1 MTPRLWF
8 SVALRVLGV
17 WELLDAL
24 YHFTT
29 VITIKTGLYT
39 PVASQPASFFVHG
52 VVKVLIAIV
61 LLKWASLVAAYFY
74 PLGPEKAQSG
84 IAQ

>member
-29 VITIKTGLYT
+29 VVNIKTDLYT
-39 PVASQPASFFVHG
+39 PAVAQPASFFVHG
-52 VVKVLIAIV
+52 VVKVMIAIV
-61 LLKWASLVAAYFY
+61 LLKWASLIAAYFY
-74 PLGPEKAQSG
+74 PLGPEKSQNG

>member
-1 MTPRLWF
+1 MTPRHWF

-29 VITIKTGLYT
+29 VVTIKTGLYT
-39 PVASQPASFFVHG
+39 PAASQPASFFVHG
-52 VVKVLIAIV
+52 VVKVVVAIV
-61 LLKWASLVAAYFY
+61 LLKWASLIAAYFY
-74 PLGPEKAQSG
+74 PLGPERAQNS
-84 IAQ
+84 AQ

>member
-29 VITIKTGLYT
+29 VATIKAGLYT
-39 PVASQPASFFVHG
+39 PVTSQAASFFVHG
-52 VVKVLIAIV
+52 VIKTLIAVV
-61 LLKWASLVAAYFY
+61 LLKWASLIAAYFY
-74 PLGPEKAQSG
+74 PLAPERSQND

>member
-29 VITIKTGLYT
+29 VATIKTGLYT

-52 VVKVLIAIV
+52 VVKTLIAIV
-61 LLKWASLVAAYFY
+61 LLKWASLIAAYFY
-74 PLGPEKAQSG
+74 PLAPERGQNGTAQ
-84 IAQ
+84 

>member
-29 VITIKTGLYT
+29 VITIRTGLYT
-39 PVASQPASFFVHG
+39 PVASQPASFLLHG
-52 VVKVLIAIV
+52 AVKLA
-61 LLKWASLVAAYFY
+61 LALNLAKGSTLD
-74 PLGPEKAQSG
+74 LGPFLSPRTWQRP
-84 IAQ
+84 QR

>member
-1 MTPRLWF
+1 MTPRQWF

-29 VITIKTGLYT
+29 VVTIKTGLFT
-39 PVASQPASFFVHG
+39 PAASQPGAFFVHG
-52 VVKVLIAIV
+52 VAKVIIAIV
-61 LLKWASLVAAYFY
+61 LLKWASLIAAYFY
-74 PLGPEKAQSG
+74 PLGSEKGSV
-84 IAQ
+84 